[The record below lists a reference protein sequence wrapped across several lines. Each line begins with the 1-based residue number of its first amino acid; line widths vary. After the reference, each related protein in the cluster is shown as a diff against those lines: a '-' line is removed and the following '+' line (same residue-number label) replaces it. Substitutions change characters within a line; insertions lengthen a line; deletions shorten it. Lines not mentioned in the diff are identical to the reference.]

1 MNRLYDLVHTVI
13 TRNKCTILKANSK
26 NTTKNE
32 LVGITIF
39 FINMLTTKIISLAV
53 FIVIFGLSNK
63 C

>member
-32 LVGITIF
+32 LVGITIL

-53 FIVIFGLSNK
+53 FIVIFGLSSK